1 MEPWQNKRSPSI
13 GYNYINYSIENVK
26 KLNQSRLSIFLKI
39 GLIY

>member
-13 GYNYINYSIENVK
+13 GYNYYSIETEKN
-26 KLNQSRLSIFLKI
+26 LNQPRHSIFLKI